1 MLKTIKFNL
10 QMDGY
15 PIRNIDDLKT
25 HFNIN
30 EIVEYFR
37 SGLLQRWLKVR
48 GMDDLFDAISK
59 IEENDDLELAKKLI
73 QLFEVEMDGEKIE
86 EHIYI
91 LKYQKERE
99 VQYEEYRKSEFNAR
113 QVIEDYHQG
122 YVKLVQEL
130 LVKKDDLPFIKA
142 TIQEITE
149 HYLGLFQLDARLFY
163 ETFVEE
169 GPLVIFG
176 VLMNEKGRNVF
187 LKHKYIQTVIPT
199 LAEDEYILEQ
209 LGEHLKTFSGYTEG
223 YWKDLEPAEKKIMV
237 ISITNGSYV
246 RSLGNVGEQLSSSD
260 VNGKFVILNGLN
272 YMSNNSFHKLKYMEV

>member
-30 EIVEYFR
+30 EVVEYFR

-59 IEENDDLELAKKLI
+59 IEENDDLGLAKKLI
-73 QLFEVEMDGEKIE
+73 QLFEIEMDEEKIE
-86 EHIYI
+86 EQIYI

-99 VQYEEYRKSEFNAR
+99 LQYEQYRETALDVQK
-113 QVIEDYHQG
+113 VIADYHQG
-122 YVKLVQEL
+122 YASLVHQL
-130 LVKKDDLPFIKA
+130 MDKKDDFAFIKA
-142 TIQEITE
+142 TIGEIMKYYE
-149 HYLGLFQLDARLFY
+149 GLFRLNARFFY
-163 ETFVEE
+163 ETFLEK

-176 VLMNEKGRNVF
+176 VLMNEKGRDVF
-187 LKHKYIQTVIPT
+187 LKHQYIKTVIPT

-237 ISITNGSYV
+237 ISIANGSYV